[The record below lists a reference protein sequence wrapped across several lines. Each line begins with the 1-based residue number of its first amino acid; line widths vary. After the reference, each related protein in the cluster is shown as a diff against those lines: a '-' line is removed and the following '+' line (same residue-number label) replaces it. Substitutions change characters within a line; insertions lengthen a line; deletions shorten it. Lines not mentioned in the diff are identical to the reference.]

1 MGWGLRL
8 CSLHTLSHTLTHLHM
23 HSHAYTLAHLFT
35 QPHIRSQQ
43 VLTFT
48 HSQVCTGTHPQPLF
62 AHMYT
67 LPLTP
72 LNAHIQYAHSPTRSH
87 PSSQDQMPGL
97 SSCALGLAGGGAIQ
111 LAVEH
116 SSRQE
121 AWPREIPSP
130 PGPLTLP
137 FFPWRPDLVLGTLP
151 TGWARD
157 TLLSPGAWGH
167 ICCPQNWPL
176 QM

>member
-1 MGWGLRL
+1 MLL
-8 CSLHTLSHTLTHLHM
+8 THSVTHTHTLTHALTC
-23 HSHAYTLAHLFT
+23 SHACTSFHTIPHSFTTGAHIHTL
-35 QPHIRSQQ
+35 
-43 VLTFT
+43 
-48 HSQVCTGTHPQPLF
+48 THPQPLS

-97 SSCALGLAGGGAIQ
+97 SSCAQALAGGGAIQ

-137 FFPWRPDLVLGTLP
+137 FFPWRPDLVPGTLP

-157 TLLSPGAWGH
+157 TILSPGAWGH

>member
-23 HSHAYTLAHLFT
+23 HSHAHTLAHLFT
-35 QPHIRSQQ
+35 QSHIRSQQ

-48 HSQVCTGTHPQPLF
+48 HSHTPNPCLHTCTLSRSHHL
-62 AHMYT
+62 M
-67 LPLTP
+67 LTYSM
-72 LNAHIQYAHSPTRSH
+72 HTRSH

-97 SSCALGLAGGGAIQ
+97 SSCAQALAGGGAIQ

-137 FFPWRPDLVLGTLP
+137 FFPWRPDLVPGTLP

-157 TLLSPGAWGH
+157 TILSPGAWGH